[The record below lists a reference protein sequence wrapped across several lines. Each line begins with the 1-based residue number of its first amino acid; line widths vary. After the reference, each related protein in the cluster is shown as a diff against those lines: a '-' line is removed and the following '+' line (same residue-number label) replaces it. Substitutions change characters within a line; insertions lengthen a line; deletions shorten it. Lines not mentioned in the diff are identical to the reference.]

1 MNIYIVKRVDKQLAK
16 LDSITRQ
23 RLQKEIKSLEQWPD
37 VQNVKALE
45 GALKG
50 SYRLRS
56 GDWRILFYR
65 DGNNLYI
72 SDVKNRKEA
81 Y

>member
-1 MNIYIVKRVDKQLAK
+1 MNVYTVKRVDKQLAK
-16 LDSITRQ
+16 LDAMTRQ
-23 RLQKEIKSLEQWPD
+23 RLQKEMKTLEQWPNT
-37 VQNVKALE
+37 QNIKALD
-45 GALKG
+45 GQLKG
-50 SYRLRS
+50 SYRLRV

-65 DGNNLYI
+65 DGDALYI